1 MVAGPLHEPNLHTHP
16 KISSDEP
23 EYTKTVPSVHAGS
36 SSMNTA
42 KDFLCLLL
50 QGLTQKENLW
60 NRKRRASF
68 DKAKEDHRVP
78 ASRAASGG
86 FPALKELM
94 VNFHSR
100 ITGNVKFSEV
110 KGSLFPQGHI
120 QAQFKYEYSK
130 IMRSQL
136 LSTSLTHSVCGFCAR
151 HKLCHFVLGLGLVC
165 DPWSLL
171 FSGGDTG

>member
-1 MVAGPLHEPNLHTHP
+1 MSACGSGRNDKL
-16 KISSDEP
+16 EP
-23 EYTKTVPSVHAGS
+23 EIFQLLSLFLERKIQVH
-36 SSMNTA
+36 
-42 KDFLCLLL
+42 DFLCLLS

-86 FPALKELM
+86 FLALKELM
-94 VNFHSR
+94 VNFHSS
-100 ITGNVKFSEV
+100 ITGNVKFSGV
-110 KGSLFPQGHI
+110 KGSPFPQGHI

-151 HKLCHFVLGLGLVC
+151 HKLCHFVLGMGLVC

>member
-1 MVAGPLHEPNLHTHP
+1 MNRICTRIPKSALTNLNIQKLCPLYMP
-16 KISSDEP
+16 
-23 EYTKTVPSVHAGS
+23 VS

-86 FPALKELM
+86 FLALKELM